1 MCVLMFHRTLVVS
14 ANAFVVGILMT
25 DRERTLVGM
34 SERDREGVCNV
45 TTRQSVCPDLA
56 KLRHFGK
63 ISKVFGN
70 FLMAFG
76 SILPNF

>member
-14 ANAFVVGILMT
+14 ANAFVVGILIT

-45 TTRQSVCPDLA
+45 TTR
-56 KLRHFGK
+56 
-63 ISKVFGN
+63 
-70 FLMAFG
+70 
-76 SILPNF
+76 

>member
-34 SERDREGVCNV
+34 SERDREGGCNV
-45 TTRQSVCPDLA
+45 TTR
-56 KLRHFGK
+56 
-63 ISKVFGN
+63 
-70 FLMAFG
+70 
-76 SILPNF
+76 